1 MSDSAI
7 ISDALTLVGKPA
19 SLPTGNSSVSAVER
33 QEVSLSGN
41 QSPQSSA
48 PREAAVSLEEVTEAV
63 SNITDYVQS
72 ISRDLQFKI
81 DEHVGSTVVTV
92 LDHETQEVIRQIPS
106 EEVVAMARHIAEQA
120 PDPVKGLL
128 MNGEG

>member
-19 SLPTGNSSVSAVER
+19 SLAAGSNSASVVER
-33 QEVSLSGN
+33 QGVSPSGN
-41 QSPQSSA
+41 QSPQSAA
-48 PREAAVSLEEVTEAV
+48 PREAVVSLEEVAEAV

-72 ISRDLQFKI
+72 ISRDLQFKV
-81 DEHVGSTVVTV
+81 DEHAGGTIVTV

-120 PDPVKGLL
+120 PDPVKGFL

>member
-1 MSDSAI
+1 M
-7 ISDALTLVGKPA
+7 
-19 SLPTGNSSVSAVER
+19 
-33 QEVSLSGN
+33 
-41 QSPQSSA
+41 
-48 PREAAVSLEEVTEAV
+48 